1 MARRRQPTLA
11 AREARLAYW
20 MLAPTFVVI
29 LAIVIFPV
37 VLNVWI
43 SFKPVGLADLRAP
56 APVANERVMV
66 EPEAPGDE
74 LVLRLTMRNGSQRV
88 TLFDVRWQKTLPPG
102 LAVTTVDAR
111 CAQDGVIVLCR
122 FGDWEGGYRET
133 LELSFGADD
142 AYFAAGAPD
151 VRAAPTAMRA
161 RADNVLTNLVFTLDN
176 YRRVLTGTDFWPT
189 FRVTLS
195 YTFLSTFGS
204 ILLGLLAAQLLN
216 STFAGQGI
224 LRGLFLFPY
233 VAPVIAVAFVWSFFL
248 DPFSGTVNALGQRWD
263 IIDTPINFLG
273 QRAMDVSLLGI
284 TFALPLALTT
294 VIVFSSWNY
303 FPFAFLFILAR
314 LQAVP
319 ADMYEAAEVDGAGPF
334 QQFFFITLPNLAG
347 VLAVL
352 FLLRVMFLI
361 NKFEDIF
368 LLTGGAAGTKNLPVM
383 IYDEA
388 FARADIGA
396 GSAVA
401 MVLFAVLL
409 AFMVVYYRFAPET
422 ER

>member
-1 MARRRQPTLA
+1 MATRRMTLA

-20 MLAPTFVVI
+20 MLAPTFAVI
-29 LAIVIFPV
+29 LAIVLFPV
-37 VLNVWI
+37 FLNVWI
-43 SFKPVGLADLRAP
+43 SFKSVTLADLRAP
-56 APVANERVMV
+56 VPVANERVLE
-66 EPEAPGDE
+66 EPAEAGDA

-88 TLFDVRWQKTLPPG
+88 GLEDVVWTKALPAGLTLVGDDPRCSQS
-102 LAVTTVDAR
+102 AATVR
-111 CAQDGVIVLCR
+111 CA
-122 FGDWEGGYRET
+122 FGDWDAGYRET
-133 LELSFGADD
+133 LELSFTAEAG
-142 AYFAAGAPD
+142 YFAAGAPD
-151 VRAAPTAMRA
+151 VRAAATDMRA
-161 RADNVLTNLVFTLDN
+161 RAENVLTNLVFTLDN
-176 YRRVLTGTDFWPT
+176 YRRVLSGPDFWPSL
-189 FRVTLS
+189 RITLG
-195 YTFLSTFGS
+195 YTFFSAVGS
-204 ILLGLLAAQLLN
+204 IALGLFAALLLN
-216 STFAGQGI
+216 GAFVGRGL

-233 VAPVIAVAFVWSFFL
+233 VAPVIAVAFVWAFFL

-263 IIDTPINFLG
+263 LLAGPVNFLG
-273 QRAMDVSLLGI
+273 QRTLDIQLLGF
-284 TFALPLALTT
+284 TFAFPLALGT
-294 VIVFSSWNY
+294 VVVFSSWNY

-319 ADMYEAAEVDGAGPF
+319 MDMYEAADVDGAGPF
-334 QQFFFITLPNLAG
+334 QKFWFITLPNLAG

-352 FLLRVMFLI
+352 FLLRFMFLI

-401 MVLFAVLL
+401 MILFVILL
-409 AFMVVYYRFAPET
+409 GFMFVYYRLAPES